1 MGWEVNA
8 TPRSLY
14 PSTHC
19 IRGWM
24 GPSAGL
30 NGCGKSHPTRI
41 RSPDRPAR
49 IQSLYV
55 LHYPGSRY
63 HKIMKYFLLYLRWMF
78 KRDCE
83 LPIKN
88 NFNTLVLYYCLVRLN
103 TRCDPNVF
111 RQLLWNTDNFLYGH
125 NLFLF
130 FKIHSSLTNTFIC
143 KILRSCTCRLF
154 SLPQVEISLKRA
166 AFLNSG
172 RNSVCSDKGA

>member
-1 MGWEVNA
+1 MGLSGEGNVHPTISHEGTERERLYFFFNRG
-8 TPRSLY
+8 PRWGGRSTQPPGYLT

-49 IQSLYV
+49 SQSLYG
-55 LHYPGSRY
+55 LHYPGPRD
-63 HKIMKYFLLYLRWMF
+63 HQIIKYFLLYLRWMF

-88 NFNTLVLYYCLVRLN
+88 NFNTVVLYYCLVLLN
-103 TRCDPNVF
+103 ARCDPKVF
-111 RQLLWNTDNFLYGH
+111 RQLL
-125 NLFLF
+125 
-130 FKIHSSLTNTFIC
+130 
-143 KILRSCTCRLF
+143 
-154 SLPQVEISLKRA
+154 
-166 AFLNSG
+166 
-172 RNSVCSDKGA
+172 